1 MSDFSIGRG
10 FVVRNVGKSE
20 MYLKVYMSKLN
31 LHMNENTYHQE
42 KSPMKYPGARL
53 IQINIK
59 H

>member
-10 FVVRNVGKSE
+10 FLVSNAGKSE

-42 KSPMKYPGARL
+42 KSPMKHPGARL
-53 IQINIK
+53 M
-59 H
+59 